1 MTIWKKIGITK
12 KRENKMDPDRWKS
25 VAVPIKTWDMLKE
38 LSEDNDRSIGGQIS
52 FLTKQE
58 YMWKKSQTNSID
70 KQKARV

>member
-1 MTIWKKIGITK
+1 
-12 KRENKMDPDRWKS
+12 
-25 VAVPIKTWDMLKE
+25 MLKE

>member
-1 MTIWKKIGITK
+1 MNQLYQPNLEMEAI
-12 KRENKMDPDRWKS
+12 NMDPDRWKS